1 MPEVWVSM
9 ALARRNAKAAKLVS
23 MAYAAKALPEMS
35 INVSNGHLTRR
46 WSGP

>member
-1 MPEVWVSM
+1 M

-23 MAYAAKALPEMS
+23 MAYAAKALPKMP
-35 INVSNGHLTRR
+35 INVLNGHLTMR